1 MKKKKSKLRQ
11 IKDEAAKAGGKSP
24 VKEVKEENGK
34 VIFNKFDLIKDPIE
48 AEKERTKVNLKN
60 GIFASFLQLTF
71 QKKKPLQIRLKEA
84 EAREAKI
91 EDLEETNPEKAE
103 ALREK
108 KKWKD
113 ATTRVMGEKVNDEKN
128 LR

>member
-1 MKKKKSKLRQ
+1 MAFKSILF
-11 IKDEAAKAGGKSP
+11 AWKSFF
-24 VKEVKEENGK
+24 
-34 VIFNKFDLIKDPIE
+34 IFCPDFPIFYE
-48 AEKERTKVNLKN
+48 DAWNL
-60 GIFASFLQLTF
+60 

-103 ALREK
+103 ALKEK

-113 ATTRVMGEKVNDEKN
+113 ATTRVMGEKVRLALNFK
-128 LR
+128 L